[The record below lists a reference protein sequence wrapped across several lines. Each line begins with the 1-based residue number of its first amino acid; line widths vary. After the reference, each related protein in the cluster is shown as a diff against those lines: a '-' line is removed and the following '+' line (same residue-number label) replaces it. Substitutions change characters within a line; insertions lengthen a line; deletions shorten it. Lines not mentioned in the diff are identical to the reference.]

1 MSHKIIEKE
10 ICWDDFIEFLFS
22 ATVLENSGYCFS
34 IDRVRLKNNKIEI
47 LNGPYIWTFFNKEEN
62 EIVKYGLGSFYVNQ
76 REYDEEETEE
86 QDNDGYPIFKELE
99 TYNLVEKEIKLHQL
113 KIL

>member
-10 ICWDDFIEFLFS
+10 ISWDEFVAFLFD
-22 ATVLENSGYCFS
+22 ATVLEQNGYCFS

-47 LNGPYIWTFFNKEEN
+47 INGPYTWNFFLKEEN
-62 EIVKYGLGSFYVNQ
+62 EIIKYGLGSFYLKK

-86 QDNDGYPIFKELE
+86 TNYDGYPLYRTLE
-99 TYNLVEKEIKLHQL
+99 TYKLVENEIKLHQL
-113 KIL
+113 KTL